1 MCKYLLSVSLTATT
15 PVSRR
20 LTHSLSSGSSMAI
33 KLPRT
38 YKRPKWHLGI
48 RSQSHPQN
56 IMQEIMRK
64 LQALNFQWKMVNP
77 FFLRCRYEHPTLEF
91 VVKIDLQL
99 YQIDQRNYLLDFK
112 SVDPPGMKDDEGD
125 DSKDSTPERD
135 PGAAGGGEKRHFTME
150 FFEACSSLISAL
162 AQ

>member
-1 MCKYLLSVSLTATT
+1 
-15 PVSRR
+15 
-20 LTHSLSSGSSMAI
+20 MAI

-64 LQALNFQWKMVNP
+64 LQGLNFQWKMVNP
-77 FFLRCRYEHPTLEF
+77 FFLRCRYEHPTLGF

-112 SVDPPGMKDDEGD
+112 SVDPPGMRDDELGEE
-125 DSKDSTPERD
+125 SKESTPERD
-135 PGAAGGGEKRHFTME
+135 PTASGTQRHFTME

>member
-1 MCKYLLSVSLTATT
+1 
-15 PVSRR
+15 
-20 LTHSLSSGSSMAI
+20 MAI

-64 LQALNFQWKMVNP
+64 LQGLNFQWKMVNP
-77 FFLRCRYEHPTLEF
+77 FFLRCQYEHPSLGF
-91 VVKIDLQL
+91 VVKVDLQL

-112 SVDPPGMKDDEGD
+112 SVDPPGGASSSEEGGDE
-125 DSKDSTPERD
+125 SKESTPERD
-135 PGAAGGGEKRHFTME
+135 PAGAAQRHLTME